1 MTVRDVRLY
10 LEDILES
17 ITLIIQ
23 YCGDLTKD
31 EFEEEIEK
39 QDSIIRRLE
48 IIGEAARQIPDNLK
62 MENPD
67 IPWRDIGDF
76 RNVLVHE
83 YFGLKIDRVW
93 RVIHKD
99 LPKLKE
105 QIEKLIQEL
114 G

>member
-1 MTVRDVRLY
+1 MTTRDVRLY
-10 LEDILES
+10 LGDILES

-23 YCGDLTKD
+23 YTGTLTLE
-31 EFEEEIEK
+31 EFEEDIEK

-48 IIGEAARQIPDNLK
+48 VIGEAVRQVPDEFK
-62 MENPD
+62 KDHPD

-93 RVIHKD
+93 NVIHKD

-105 QIEKLIQEL
+105 QITILLKEL
-114 G
+114 K

>member
-10 LEDILES
+10 LNDIFES
-17 ITLIIQ
+17 ITLIMQ
-23 YCGDLTKD
+23 YTGTLTID

-48 IIGEAARQIPDNLK
+48 VIGEAVRQVPEEFK
-62 MENPD
+62 KKNPY

-93 RVIHKD
+93 NVIHKD

-105 QIEKLIQEL
+105 QISHLL
-114 G
+114 

>member
-10 LEDILES
+10 LNDILES
-17 ITLIIQ
+17 ITLIMQ
-23 YCGDLTKD
+23 YTGALTID

-48 IIGEAARQIPDNLK
+48 VIGEAVRQVSEEFK
-62 MENPD
+62 KENPD

-93 RVIHKD
+93 KVIHKD

-105 QIEKLIQEL
+105 QISQLLKS
-114 G
+114 

>member
-1 MTVRDVRLY
+1 MISL
-10 LEDILES
+10 
-17 ITLIIQ
+17 
-23 YCGDLTKD
+23 
-31 EFEEEIEK
+31 

-48 IIGEAARQIPDNLK
+48 VIGEAVRQVPEEFK
-62 MENPD
+62 KEHPD

-93 RVIHKD
+93 NVIHKD

-105 QIEKLIQEL
+105 RISQLL
-114 G
+114 